1 MDMILQNHEGRYSD
15 IALMTDVEPRVP
27 MTLDQL
33 RARNDPD
40 QLIQSFDRI
49 ADIIATS
56 GYGRMTM
63 ADFDRWEAEHH
74 AEIYG

>member
-1 MDMILQNHEGRYSD
+1 MDMILQNHKGRYSD

-33 RARNDPD
+33 RARQDPA
-40 QLIQSFDRI
+40 QFIQNFDRV
-49 ADIIATS
+49 ADLVATC

-63 ADFDRWEAEHH
+63 DEFDLWEADHH
-74 AEIYG
+74 AEIYE